1 MKGLLKKGSI
11 KLRKIV
17 IPKDETNETNV
28 HVLQNYGEHKE
39 QFWWEVTSTP
49 ALSIFKKFLYFHV
62 VASLYVYMG

>member
-17 IPKDETNETNV
+17 ISKDETNETNV
-28 HVLQNYGEHKE
+28 HVLQNYGEHIE

-49 ALSIFKKFLYFHV
+49 VLSIFKKFLYFHV